1 MISHHTAEWKFTE
14 VLKRTPAV
22 TNLATLNQIAT
33 ARIAFALY
41 MYVASMLRCSDVY
54 SHFHTELRHQRFFL
68 NSYSTYQDGC
78 NIKVCRPIDR
88 RPIDRR
94 PIDRRPNDHRISAIL
109 IGEW

>member
-54 SHFHTELRHQRFFL
+54 SHFHTELRHQRFF
-68 NSYSTYQDGC
+68 
-78 NIKVCRPIDR
+78 IIAIR
-88 RPIDRR
+88 RTKMGVTLKSVGRLTVGR
-94 PIDRRPNDHRISAIL
+94 LTVGRMTVGRMT
-109 IGEW
+109 IGSQLS